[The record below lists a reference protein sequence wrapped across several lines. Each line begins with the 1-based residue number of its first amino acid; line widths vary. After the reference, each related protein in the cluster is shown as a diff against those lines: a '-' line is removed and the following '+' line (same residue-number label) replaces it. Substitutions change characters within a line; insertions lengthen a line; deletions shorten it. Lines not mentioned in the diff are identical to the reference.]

1 MLSLLAVVCAAAAAD
16 PAGMQLAL
24 AKCSGDASQQFTFAL
39 VAPYLNPAAV
49 KSNLGVCLG
58 ECYNFMQS
66 LKLQSL
72 REVGGVAPG
81 KISDSW
87 CTPEPIFR
95 CG

>member
-1 MLSLLAVVCAAAAAD
+1 MLSLLLVVCAAAAAD

-58 ECYNFMQS
+58 ECYNFKLQS

-72 REVGGVAPG
+72 REVGGVAPTG
-81 KISDSW
+81 L
-87 CTPEPIFR
+87 
-95 CG
+95 G